1 MVTVARD
8 LRTGRSIWMARR
20 LPPLHRV
27 ELRRA
32 EFTDV
37 LVVGAGISGALI
49 AELLASDGHR
59 VLVVD
64 RRGPALGSTAASTAL
79 VQYEIDTP
87 LTLLA
92 GRIGAADAARAWRRS
107 FLATRALLA
116 RSRALGID
124 GRAADARQP
133 LSRRRPPRRRRPR
146 PRGRGAPRHRLRDD
160 LARPG
165 RPPAPLRHRPAGGA
179 PLPRR
184 LRRRPPPPDRRL
196 SPRRHRQRR
205 PPRRPRP
212 RRRHRALARPRRR
225 PHPRRLDLLP
235 HHRLRHRLRVP
246 RVRAPR
252 RPPPALDLRH
262 RHARRSPGGCGP
274 APG

>member
-1 MVTVARD
+1 MLVVTVARD

-27 ELRRA
+27 KLHRA

-92 GRIGAADAARAWRRS
+92 ESIGAADAARAWRRS

-124 GRAADARQP
+124 ADQQTRDSLYP
-133 LSRRRPPRRRRPR
+133 RRRRPRRRRPR
-146 PRGRGAPRHRLRDD
+146 PRGRGAPRHRPRD
-160 LARPG
+160 RPTSTG
-165 RPPAPLRHRPAGGA
+165 PPSAAASPSTG
-179 PLPRR
+179 
-184 LRRRPPPPDRRL
+184 RRRS
-196 SPRRHRQRR
+196 SPTAASR
-205 PPRRPRP
+205 PT
-212 RRRHRALARPRRR
+212 
-225 PHPRRLDLLP
+225 
-235 HHRLRHRLRVP
+235 
-246 RVRAPR
+246 
-252 RPPPALDLRH
+252 PA
-262 RHARRSPGGCGP
+262 A
-274 APG
+274 

>member
-27 ELRRA
+27 KLHRA
-32 EFTDV
+32 EFTDI

-116 RSRALGID
+116 RSRALGITAGQQTRD
-124 GRAADARQP
+124 SLYLAGDLLDAAGLAREAEARRAIGFETTWLDRAALRRCFAIDRPSAL
-133 LSRRRPPRRRRPR
+133 LS
-146 PRGRGAPRHRLRDD
+146 H
-160 LARPG
+160 
-165 RPPAPLRHRPAGGA
+165 GGFA
-179 PLPRR
+179 TDPRR
-184 LRRRPPPPDRRL
+184 LTAGFLRAAIASGARSPPPW
-196 SPRRHRQRR
+196 
-205 PPRRPRP
+205 
-212 RRRHRALARPRRR
+212 
-225 PHPRRLDLLP
+225 
-235 HHRLRHRLRVP
+235 
-246 RVRAPR
+246 
-252 RPPPALDLRH
+252 
-262 RHARRSPGGCGP
+262 RSPT
-274 APG
+274 